1 MGRFITKEVN
11 NSVNESFGFSQETL
25 ELKDSNIDLNTY
37 NSIAELLLSHSV
49 YISTYIQLLNKYI
62 NLIKKV
68 SSLKNERNLLI
79 KFVKKLRFFN
89 NYYYF
94 KELIYVPENIEKS
107 EYKIL
112 NQTFSEL
119 SINLQELQDEKQLLQ
134 QKTIEQFHDD
144 DFKPSVSIGSI
155 LTRIVTSNS
164 KLLELIEILNFI
176 ITNSLKNEIMS
187 KTLNEKLLISD
198 ELNTTIS
205 HVYCIFI
212 KFNQWMIE
220 ALKIDN
226 SNGNLDIE
234 LLELVVKNDTN
245 NNMHIK
251 LSEDDELLLQE
262 VDECVDIS
270 EFNTIIWQWCDV
282 IRNLLKTF
290 DNEIENALNI
300 HSNNKSNTTNNN
312 NTNNTTS
319 SGNILTNSNTN
330 ESAPIYAE
338 EEPQQELKTLNVPKR
353 NISSSNHHIAGNRRI
368 SNNNR
373 NSRYGNN
380 NSRTSSANSSF
391 Y

>member
-1 MGRFITKEVN
+1 MGRFITKDVN
-11 NSVNESFGFSQETL
+11 SSANESFGFSQETL

-119 SINLQELQDEKQLLQ
+119 SNNLQELQDEKQLLQ
-134 QKTIEQFHDD
+134 QKTFEQFHDD
-144 DFKPSVSIGSI
+144 GFKPNVSIGSI
-155 LTRIVTSNS
+155 LIRIVTSNT

-212 KFNQWMIE
+212 KFNQWIIE

-234 LLELVVKNDTN
+234 LLELVGKNDTN

-300 HSNNKSNTTNNN
+300 HSNNKSNTPN
-312 NTNNTTS
+312 NTNTTS
-319 SGNILTNSNTN
+319 SGNTLTNSNTN
-330 ESAPIYAE
+330 ESAPLYAE
-338 EEPQQELKTLNVPKR
+338 EEPQQESKTLNVPKR
-353 NISSSNHHIAGNRRI
+353 NISSSNHHVAGNRSI
-368 SNNNR
+368 STNKR

-380 NSRTSSANSSF
+380 NSRASSANSSF